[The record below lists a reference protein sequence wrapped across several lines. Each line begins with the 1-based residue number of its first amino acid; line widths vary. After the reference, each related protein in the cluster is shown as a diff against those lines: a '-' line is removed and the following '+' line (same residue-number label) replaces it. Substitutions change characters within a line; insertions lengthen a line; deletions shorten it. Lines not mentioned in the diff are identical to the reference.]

1 MSFPID
7 VSTRVSP
14 ELSAVMEPLVN
25 DPDIEEPITLG
36 FVRQRIAGELVGKLD
51 DSEQLHFDS
60 SHTLV
65 GEIDTLI
72 EQYGEDAPAIDFVI
86 AKASEPLSRVI
97 EALMNDANSPQ
108 RPTLAAVQAAITR
121 GVIARLVGEGAI
133 DPDDEPGLL
142 DEIQYMIQHFGP
154 ASLAEHF
161 IRYE

>member
-7 VSTRVSP
+7 VSTRVSS
-14 ELSAVMEPLVN
+14 ELSAVIEPLVN
-25 DPDIEEPITLG
+25 DPDIEEAITLG
-36 FVRQRIAGELVGKLD
+36 FVRQRVAGELVGKVD
-51 DSEQLHFDS
+51 DPEQLHFDS
-60 SHTLV
+60 SQTLL